1 MSITVKAKCL
11 KNVYKNGDYRIF
23 SWSPI
28 EKDKELKLSNYF
40 TFSTKGN
47 DSYIQEQ
54 KEYTI
59 ELEEISY
66 DSKWGATYKIL
77 SCPSLVEL
85 NFDTLTR
92 DESFNILMDCT
103 SSERIANNILDAY
116 EDFIKIILTEGKESI
131 DLNKIKGVGEAYLN
145 SYSRELN
152 EKYKY
157 IALINKLKDFQ
168 IDVGDCKALYSV
180 YDKDEEI
187 VSEIKKN
194 PYKILIG
201 VLKRSFEN
209 ADKMILELRDD
220 LTHSEERCSYL
231 ILSVLE
237 TNESYGNTKCN
248 ANVIYNY
255 IIKNYTQAKDIKDLI
270 VPTVLNNKELF
281 YYDEETKDLAILN
294 TYLGECQ
301 IANLSVDK
309 NEEPHILD
317 IDWKSY
323 KDLDDFHLTDEQL
336 GALENFCNYD
346 FTILCGKSGS
356 GKTST
361 MKALV
366 KLMEDN
372 NMSYSLLSPTG
383 SASLRLKEQT
393 HRPASTIH
401 RKVLRDG
408 KINSDVIIVDEMSMV
423 SLDVFVMLINA
434 ISNKDCKIVLCGDDS
449 QLPSI
454 SKGKVFNDLIE
465 SNKVPKT
472 ILTKVFRYDTNGGA
486 FVGENIRLGRQF
498 LNNEKVKVK
507 GNIYNICGNYK
518 FVQTENIFENVI
530 SEYKSLLKKYKPN
543 EIMILSAY
551 NIGDCGTYKL
561 NQTIEDEYNPPKAN
575 EKTLSYKIN
584 GVKINFRVGSRVV
597 NTKNNYNALP
607 LDSFKE
613 IQKSNGKLTEEDV
626 RVTELFNGQIGVVA
640 EVQDDYLVCQFDEE
654 LIVIDKHKLNTLLLA
669 RAISI
674 HRSQGSEYKAVI
686 NIISPQQ
693 SRNLSKNLL
702 YVSDTRAKEYH
713 CDIGDR
719 ETFEKA
725 LLVDSVDTRKTW
737 LKDLLIT
744 S

>member
-92 DESFNILMDCT
+92 DESFSILMDCT

-187 VSEIKKN
+187 VSEIEKN

-255 IIKNYTQAKDIKDLI
+255 IIKNYTQAKDVKDLI

-372 NMSYSLLSPTG
+372 DMSYSLLSPTG

>member
-92 DESFNILMDCT
+92 DESFSILMDCT

-187 VSEIKKN
+187 VSEIEKN

-248 ANVIYNY
+248 ANVIYDY
-255 IIKNYTQAKDIKDLI
+255 IIKNYTQAKDVKDLI

-301 IANLSVDK
+301 IASLSVDK

-372 NMSYSLLSPTG
+372 DMSYSLLSPTG

>member
-372 NMSYSLLSPTG
+372 DMSYSLLSPTG

>member
-1 MSITVKAKCL
+1 MSIIVKAKCL
-11 KNVYKNGDYRIF
+11 KNMYKNGDYRIF

-187 VSEIKKN
+187 VSEIEKN

-248 ANVIYNY
+248 ANVIYDY

-301 IANLSVDK
+301 IASLSVDK

-372 NMSYSLLSPTG
+372 DMSYSLLSPTG

-597 NTKNNYNALP
+597 NIKNNYNALP

>member
-187 VSEIKKN
+187 VSEIEKN

-301 IANLSVDK
+301 IASLSVDK

-372 NMSYSLLSPTG
+372 DMSYSLLSPTG

-597 NTKNNYNALP
+597 NIKNNNNALP

-626 RVTELFNGQIGVVA
+626 RVTELFNGQIGIVA

-686 NIISPQQ
+686 NIVSPQQ

>member
-187 VSEIKKN
+187 VSEIEKN

-220 LTHSEERCSYL
+220 LKHSEERCSYL

-301 IANLSVDK
+301 IASLSVDK

-372 NMSYSLLSPTG
+372 DMSYSLLSPTG

-744 S
+744 Y

>member
-92 DESFNILMDCT
+92 DESFSILMDCT

-187 VSEIKKN
+187 VSEIEKN

-248 ANVIYNY
+248 ANVIYDY

-372 NMSYSLLSPTG
+372 DMSYSLLSPTG

>member
-187 VSEIKKN
+187 VSEIEKN

-248 ANVIYNY
+248 ANVIYDY

-301 IANLSVDK
+301 IASLSVDK

-372 NMSYSLLSPTG
+372 DMSYSLLSPTG

-640 EVQDDYLVCQFDEE
+640 EVQDEYLVCQFDEE

>member
-92 DESFNILMDCT
+92 DESFSILMDCT

-187 VSEIKKN
+187 VSEIEKN

-248 ANVIYNY
+248 ANVIYDY

-301 IANLSVDK
+301 IASLSVDK

-372 NMSYSLLSPTG
+372 DMSYSLLSPTG

-626 RVTELFNGQIGVVA
+626 RVTELFNGQIGVVT

>member
-187 VSEIKKN
+187 VSEIEKN

-301 IANLSVDK
+301 IASLSVDK

-372 NMSYSLLSPTG
+372 DMSYSLLSPTG

-693 SRNLSKNLL
+693 ARNLSKNLL

>member
-92 DESFNILMDCT
+92 DESFSILMDCT

-187 VSEIKKN
+187 VSEIEKN

-248 ANVIYNY
+248 ANVIYDY

-301 IANLSVDK
+301 IASLSVDK

-372 NMSYSLLSPTG
+372 DMSYSLLSPTG

-640 EVQDDYLVCQFDEE
+640 EVQDEYLVCQFDEE

>member
-187 VSEIKKN
+187 VSEIEKN

-248 ANVIYNY
+248 ANVIYDY

-301 IANLSVDK
+301 IASLSVDK

-372 NMSYSLLSPTG
+372 DMSYSLLSPTG

-626 RVTELFNGQIGVVA
+626 RVTELFNGQIGVVT

>member
-92 DESFNILMDCT
+92 DESFSILMDCT

-187 VSEIKKN
+187 VSEIEKN

-301 IANLSVDK
+301 IASLSVDK

-372 NMSYSLLSPTG
+372 DMSYSLLSPTG

-626 RVTELFNGQIGVVA
+626 RVTELFNGQIGVVT